1 LGAFVRDHAA
11 LLHAA
16 VVRVLGP
23 RGGASGV
30 EPEDV
35 VQAVFQKLWED
46 GRRRLRGFQ
55 GKSRLST
62 WLVAVAQ
69 RTALDR
75 VPAPVA
81 ATQSLER
88 VGEGA
93 VADAAA
99 RNGHAPVDA
108 LGGAA
113 ARDETRALEAA
124 LEALPPA
131 TASRAMVHLDGRSYG
146 EVARLLA
153 VPENSIC
160 RGSRAR
166 ARPRTVDRRTDPP
179 VNPSN
184 PPRTSP
190 RWMPSTSPLSRR
202 GHPRRLVDGGLDAP
216 DREAAEAH
224 SPDATPVA
232 RRRRPCRPSPTARRA
247 GRTIGL
253 RTVLRPSP
261 RQREARWPAIGG
273 DPGASC
279 VGARWRRR

>member
-1 LGAFVRDHAA
+1 MDDRDRLPLLVAGEPAAWGAFVRDHAA

-124 LEALPPA
+124 LEALPP
-131 TASRAMVHLDGRSYG
+131 RDRLLVRWVHLDGRSYG

-153 VPENSIC
+153 VPENSI
-160 RGSRAR
+160 SPWLARAR
-166 ARPRTVDRRTDPP
+166 ARLGGLLDRRTDPA
-179 VNPSN
+179 
-184 PPRTSP
+184 RE
-190 RWMPSTSPLSRR
+190 PL
-202 GHPRRLVDGGLDAP
+202 
-216 DREAAEAH
+216 
-224 SPDATPVA
+224 
-232 RRRRPCRPSPTARRA
+232 
-247 GRTIGL
+247 
-253 RTVLRPSP
+253 
-261 RQREARWPAIGG
+261 
-273 DPGASC
+273 
-279 VGARWRRR
+279 

>member
-1 LGAFVRDHAA
+1 MDDRDRLPLLVAGEPAAWGAFVRDHAA

-75 VPAPVA
+75 VRSPAA
-81 ATQSLER
+81 AAQSLDR

-99 RNGHAPVDA
+99 RNGHAPVDG

-113 ARDETRALEAA
+113 ARDETRALEVA
-124 LEALPPA
+124 LEALPP
-131 TASRAMVHLDGRSYG
+131 RDRLLVRWVHLDGRSYG

-153 VPENSIC
+153 VPENSI
-160 RGSRAR
+160 SPWLARAR
-166 ARPRTVDRRTDPP
+166 ARLGGLLDRRTDPA
-179 VNPSN
+179 
-184 PPRTSP
+184 RE
-190 RWMPSTSPLSRR
+190 PL
-202 GHPRRLVDGGLDAP
+202 
-216 DREAAEAH
+216 
-224 SPDATPVA
+224 
-232 RRRRPCRPSPTARRA
+232 
-247 GRTIGL
+247 
-253 RTVLRPSP
+253 
-261 RQREARWPAIGG
+261 
-273 DPGASC
+273 
-279 VGARWRRR
+279 